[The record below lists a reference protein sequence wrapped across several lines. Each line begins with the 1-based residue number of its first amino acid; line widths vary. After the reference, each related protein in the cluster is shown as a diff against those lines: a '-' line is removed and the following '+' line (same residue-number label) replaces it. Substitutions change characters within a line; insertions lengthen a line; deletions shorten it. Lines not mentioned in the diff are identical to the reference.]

1 MGGGKRRFVK
11 SGRQGRASQV
21 QASHSSWGRT
31 YQMSTTPPAKGRR
44 RNGSAPP
51 SSFPLGAFPDEIASL
66 VVDHLP
72 LCAMAR
78 LALTH
83 SDWADR
89 VQRSLHRFEC
99 WRNSYANHRCCHTL
113 TPEARKL
120 VAPEDCWSWSDHL
133 HVLEAV
139 AVRQHP
145 SEVVWLV
152 EALVGSAWWERRYF
166 DEEAVGRA
174 LSRCLVGR
182 RARRELAPET
192 VLQFY
197 DIFAARRN
205 PDGRTTHCGGTPD
218 GQAHTE
224 DCGGFCADNEMAA
237 RAWSLHAL
245 TKPLGTSGWQ
255 EAATVALCLKR
266 ASLSPNDAA
275 FFLLNYIG
283 EVWETWAFTPD
294 DARALA
300 KLAIELGLDVATV
313 AALLSRLAEEEAA
326 ASFGADDP
334 AALSFSCTCTLLRE
348 WSSAASFPTAF
359 SSPDR
364 AHILG
369 GLAAEAHRPGFKDAV
384 GDVMLGLLDDAHGAV
399 PMGLGSVRRV
409 VERRRC
415 LCHSG
420 SAGEKAALTQK
431 EAWMCRLCH

>member
-1 MGGGKRRFVK
+1 MHSNSTSNKEGPIERFVR
-11 SGRQGRASQV
+11 SAGQDASP
-21 QASHSSWGRT
+21 R
-31 YQMSTTPPAKGRR
+31 MSNAQPAKGRR
-44 RNGSAPP
+44 RSG
-51 SSFPLGAFPDEIASL
+51 GAQQSVFRLDALPKEIASL

-83 SDWADR
+83 TDWADR

-99 WRNSYANHRCCHTL
+99 WRNSYANHRCCHNL
-113 TPEARKL
+113 TCEARVL

-139 AVRQHP
+139 AIRQHP

-152 EALVGSAWWERRYF
+152 EALVGSAWWEPRYF

-174 LSRCLVGR
+174 VSRCLVGR
-182 RARRELAPET
+182 RTRRELAPET

-197 DIFAARRN
+197 DMFAAQRN

-218 GQAHTE
+218 GKAHTE

-237 RAWSLHAL
+237 RAWSLRAL
-245 TKPLGTSGWQ
+245 TKPLSTSAGFSQ
-255 EAATVALCLKR
+255 EAATVALCMKR

-283 EVWETWAFTPD
+283 AVWEMWDFTPA
-294 DARALA
+294 DAHALA

-326 ASFGADDP
+326 ASFGADGP
-334 AALSFSCTCTLLRE
+334 AALSFPCTCTLLRE
-348 WSSAASFPTAF
+348 WAGAASFPTAF
-359 SSPDR
+359 SMPDR
-364 AHILG
+364 TCILNS
-369 GLAAEAHRPGFKDAV
+369 LAAQAQRPGFKDAAGAVMLELLVHDHAAVPTGLDSVPCV
-384 GDVMLGLLDDAHGAV
+384 GD
-399 PMGLGSVRRV
+399 
-409 VERRRC
+409 RRRC
-415 LCHSG
+415 SCRCG
-420 SAGEKAALTQK
+420 SAGAKAASTKQ
-431 EAWMCRLCH
+431 EEEWMCRMCH

>member
-1 MGGGKRRFVK
+1 
-11 SGRQGRASQV
+11 
-21 QASHSSWGRT
+21 
-31 YQMSTTPPAKGRR
+31 MSNAQPAKGRR
-44 RNGSAPP
+44 RSGSAHP
-51 SSFPLGAFPDEIASL
+51 SGFRLDALPDEIASL

-83 SDWADR
+83 RDWADR

-99 WRNSYANHRCCHTL
+99 WRNSYTNHRCCHTL
-113 TPEARKL
+113 TYEARVL

-139 AVRQHP
+139 AIRQHP

-152 EALVGSAWWERRYF
+152 EALVGSEWWEPRYF

-174 LSRCLVGR
+174 VSRCLVGR
-182 RARRELAPET
+182 RTRRELAPET

-197 DIFAARRN
+197 DMFAAQRN

-224 DCGGFCADNEMAA
+224 DCGGFCADNEIAA
-237 RAWSLHAL
+237 RAWSLRAL
-245 TKPLGTSGWQ
+245 TKPLGTLDAFGQ
-255 EAATVALCLKR
+255 EAATVALCMKR

-283 EVWETWAFTPD
+283 AVWEMWVFTPT

-313 AALLSRLAEEEAA
+313 AALLSRLAEEEAS
-326 ASFGADDP
+326 ASFGADGP
-334 AALSFSCTCTLLRE
+334 AALSFPCTCTLLRE
-348 WSSAASFPTAF
+348 WASAASFPAAF
-359 SSPDR
+359 SMPDR
-364 AHILG
+364 ACILNS
-369 GLAAEAHRPGFKDAV
+369 LAAEAQRPGFKDAA
-384 GDVMLGLLDDAHGAV
+384 GAVMLELLVHDHVAV
-399 PMGLGSVRRV
+399 PVGLDSVPRV
-409 VERRRC
+409 GERRRC
-415 LCHSG
+415 SCRCG
-420 SAGEKAALTQK
+420 SAGEKAASTK
-431 EAWMCRLCH
+431 REEVEEWMCRMCH